1 MKAIALSV
9 VVLVSLS
16 AVSAAAVPTAP
27 IPTVMVAPT
36 LLGPHPHPD
45 PGSVL
50 EEFPAKVHAWHS
62 IQAKEEARIDLHR
75 ASHIVVKGPDGLW
88 VDGIVHVGNHVSFL
102 ADHPDRLAIGTYKV
116 STVARWADGGA
127 DDSFSWE
134 FSVEKKGD

>member
-1 MKAIALSV
+1 MPRKKEGGTTMKILLGSLIVAA
-9 VVLVSLS
+9 SLS
-16 AVSAAAVPTAP
+16 AIARPAP
-27 IPTVMVAPT
+27 
-36 LLGPHPHPD
+36 LGPHPVPA
-45 PGSVL
+45 PGAVL
-50 EEFPAKVHAWHS
+50 EAFPEKVHAWHS
-62 IQAKEEARIDLHR
+62 IQAKEEAVIDLHR

-102 ADHPDRLAIGTYKV
+102 ADHPDRLGNGTYKV